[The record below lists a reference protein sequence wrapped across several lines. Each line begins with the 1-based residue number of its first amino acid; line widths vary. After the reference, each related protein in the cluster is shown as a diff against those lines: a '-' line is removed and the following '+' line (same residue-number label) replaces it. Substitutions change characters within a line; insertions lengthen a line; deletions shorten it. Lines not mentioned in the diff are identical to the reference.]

1 MVTRLLPHT
10 ADMSVE
16 VEAPTKRALFS
27 EFARA
32 LTDLMVEGEVRLSR
46 REAISL
52 VAADPPSLLVRF
64 LNELI
69 FLWEDRCFLMKEVR
83 FDEWKRLSLRAVFLG
98 ETFCPDRHRLMHQVK
113 AATYH
118 QLQLA
123 RIGRLWRGQVLF
135 DV

>member
-1 MVTRLLPHT
+1 MITRFLPHT
-10 ADMSVE
+10 ADVSVE
-16 VEAPTKRALFS
+16 VEAPTKRALFI

-32 LTDLMVEGEVRLSR
+32 LTDLMVEGEVRLSHQ
-46 REAISL
+46 EATSI
-52 VAADPPSLLVRF
+52 VAADQPALLVCF

-69 FLWEDRCFLMKEVR
+69 YLWEDRCFLMREAR
-83 FDEWKRLSLRAVFLG
+83 FDEWKRLSVQVVFFG
-98 ETFCPDRHRLMHQVK
+98 ETFRPDRHRLSHEVK

-118 QLQLA
+118 ELKLV

>member
-10 ADMSVE
+10 ADLSVE
-16 VEAPTKRALFS
+16 VEAPTKRALFC

-32 LTDLMVEGEVRLSR
+32 LTNLMVEGEVRPSR
-46 REAISL
+46 QEAVSL
-52 VAADPPSLLVRF
+52 VALDQPSLLVCF

-69 FLWEDRCFLMKEVR
+69 FLWEDQNFLTRDVR
-83 FDEWKRLSLRAVFLG
+83 FTVLKSLSLQAVCLG
-98 ETFCPDRHRLMHQVK
+98 EPFSPDRHRIWHSMK

-123 RIGRLWRGQVLF
+123 RMGRVWRAQVLF

>member
-1 MVTRLLPHT
+1 
-10 ADMSVE
+10 MSVE

-69 FLWEDRCFLMKEVR
+69 FLWEDRCFLTKEVR
-83 FDEWKRLSLRAVFLG
+83 FDEWKRLSLRAVFFG
-98 ETFCPDRHRLMHQVK
+98 ETFCPDRHRPMHQVK